1 MIRVMICAAALTASA
16 GAYAQGD
23 GALPASTLITV
34 TPNEEIT
41 SKKVEVGTRV
51 SFSVVNDIVENG
63 AVAIPRGSQVAGTIS
78 WKTGKAIGGKSG
90 KFEVKFDSVNV
101 RGRDYA
107 LRGVHRQEG
116 KGNTAAALLGSI
128 LVSGRSAQML
138 PGQMA
143 NAFTAEPIPIFVARA
158 TPAVPAAVAPVAA
171 AEPASAP
178 AQPRAAAT
186 PAPRPM
192 VDKSLEINPR

>member
-1 MIRVMICAAALTASA
+1 MIRVMICAAALVAST
-16 GAYAQGD
+16 GVYAQTGT
-23 GALPASTLITV
+23 ALPASTLITV

-41 SKKVEVGTRV
+41 SKKIEVGTQV
-51 SFSVVNDIVENG
+51 AFSVVNDIVEDG
-63 AVAIPRGSQVAGTIS
+63 IVAIPRGSQVAGTIT

-101 RGRDYA
+101 RGRAYA

-143 NAFTAEPIPIFVARA
+143 NAFTAEPIPFAMAR
-158 TPAVPAAVAPVAA
+158 AVPAAADPAVAA
-171 AEPASAP
+171 APAP
-178 AQPRAAAT
+178 APVRA
-186 PAPRPM
+186 PAPAASRSM
-192 VDKSLEINPR
+192 VDSSLEINPR

>member
-1 MIRVMICAAALTASA
+1 MIRMMICAVALTVSA
-16 GAYAQGD
+16 GAHAQTEN
-23 GALPASTLITV
+23 ALPASTLIMV

-41 SKKVEVGTRV
+41 SKTIEVGTRV

-63 AVAIPRGSQVAGTIS
+63 VVAIPRGSQVVGTIS

-101 RGRDYA
+101 RGRAYA

-116 KGNTAAALLGSI
+116 KGNTAAALLGSM

-143 NAFTAEPIPIFVARA
+143 NAFTAEPIPFFVVQA
-158 TPAVPAAVAPVAA
+158 PQAVPM
-171 AEPASAP
+171 SAP
-178 AQPRAAAT
+178 ARAVVPAKAA
-186 PAPRPM
+186 PKSM
-192 VDKSLEINPR
+192 VDPSLEINPR

>member
-1 MIRVMICAAALTASA
+1 MIRAVICAAILAVSS
-16 GAYAQGD
+16 GAIAQTD

-63 AVAIPRGSQVAGTIS
+63 VVAIPRGSQVAGTIA

-143 NAFTAEPIPIFVARA
+143 NAFTAEPIPFAVARV
-158 TPAVPAAVAPVAA
+158 VPAAPAPT
-171 AEPASAP
+171 PAGAQAVVQAAP
-178 AQPRAAAT
+178 AAT
-186 PAPRPM
+186 PRPM

>member
-1 MIRVMICAAALTASA
+1 MIRFMICAAMLVAPAA
-16 GAYAQGD
+16 AYAQERV
-23 GALPASTLITV
+23 LPASTMITV

-41 SKKVEVGTRV
+41 SKKIEVGDKV
-51 SFSVVNDIVENG
+51 SFSVVSDVAENG
-63 AVAIPRGSQVAGTIS
+63 ATAIPRGSQVVGSIS

-90 KFEVKFDSVNV
+90 KFEVKFESVTV
-101 RGRDYA
+101 RGKAYA

-143 NAFTAEPIPIFVARA
+143 TAFTVDQIPY
-158 TPAVPAAVAPVAA
+158 
-171 AEPASAP
+171 
-178 AQPRAAAT
+178 
-186 PAPRPM
+186 
-192 VDKSLEINPR
+192 

>member
-1 MIRVMICAAALTASA
+1 MIRVLICAAALVVASA
-16 GAYAQGD
+16 SYAQSE
-23 GALPASTLITV
+23 AVAQVQAKELPASTMITV

-41 SKKVEVGTRV
+41 SKKVEVGDKV
-51 SFSVVNDIVENG
+51 SFSTVNDVVENG
-63 AVAIPRGSQVAGTIS
+63 VTAIPRGSQVVGSIT

-90 KFEVKFDSVNV
+90 KFEVKFESVTI
-101 RGRDYA
+101 RGRAYA

-143 NAFTAEPIPIFVARA
+143 NAFTVDPIPY
-158 TPAVPAAVAPVAA
+158 
-171 AEPASAP
+171 
-178 AQPRAAAT
+178 
-186 PAPRPM
+186 
-192 VDKSLEINPR
+192 

>member
-1 MIRVMICAAALTASA
+1 MIRVMIWAAALAVST
-16 GAYAQGD
+16 GAYAQGE
-23 GALPASTLITV
+23 GTLPASTLVTV

-63 AVAIPRGSQVAGTIS
+63 AVAIPRGSQVAGTIA
-78 WKTGKAIGGKSG
+78 WQTGQAIGGQSG

-107 LRGVHRQEG
+107 LWGVHRQEG

-143 NAFTAEPIPIFVARA
+143 TAFTAEPIPIFVARVA
-158 TPAVPAAVAPVAA
+158 PAAAVPVAQARPVPAPA
-171 AEPASAP
+171 PAPAS
-178 AQPRAAAT
+178 AT
-186 PAPRPM
+186 PAPRSM
-192 VDKSLEINPR
+192 VDPSLEINPR

>member
-1 MIRVMICAAALTASA
+1 MIRVLICAAALAVPTVASA
-16 GAYAQGD
+16 QPEN
-23 GALPASTLITV
+23 ALPASTLISV

-63 AVAIPRGSQVAGTIS
+63 VVAIPRGSQVAGTIS

-90 KFEVKFDSVNV
+90 KFEVKFDSVTV
-101 RGRDYA
+101 RGQAYA

-116 KGNTAAALLGSI
+116 KGNTAAALLGSM

-143 NAFTAEPIPIFVARA
+143 NAFTAEPIPFTAAR
-158 TPAVPAAVAPVAA
+158 AVPAAAAVPVQAVPVAA
-171 AEPASAP
+171 
-178 AQPRAAAT
+178 T
-186 PAPRPM
+186 IPAPTKAAL
-192 VDKSLEINPR
+192 VDRSLEITAK